1 MSTLTFLITPEQDG
15 RRLSRLLRTDCRCS
29 ARLVKQ
35 LKYLPDGILLD
46 GARAFLDQ
54 RVSSGQ
60 RLILTLP
67 PDPPSDIVPRAAPLD
82 ILFEDEHLL
91 VINKP
96 AYVPVHPG
104 PGHHTDSLGNFV
116 TWHYLQQGVHHTYRP
131 VNRLDRSTSGLL
143 CVAKTGY
150 IQELLKLQ
158 LHTQSFI
165 RIYTAYCHC
174 FMPLQQN
181 FVNAPIGR
189 EKDSILQ
196 REIRSDGAP
205 ALTYF
210 QVLANRADRT
220 LLALKLATGR
230 THQIRVHMAS
240 IGHPLFGDF
249 LYGQEEP
256 EIIGRTA
263 LHAWHLSFL
272 HPITG
277 KKLEFT
283 APPPADLTALF
294 PDYTYPDPATL
305 QFGKDNPC

>member
-1 MSTLTFLITPEQDG
+1 M
-15 RRLSRLLRTDCRCS
+15 
-29 ARLVKQ
+29 
-35 LKYLPDGILLD
+35 
-46 GARAFLDQ
+46 
-54 RVSSGQ
+54 
-60 RLILTLP
+60 
-67 PDPPSDIVPRAAPLD
+67 
-82 ILFEDEHLL
+82 
-91 VINKP
+91 INKP

-150 IQELLKLQ
+150 VQELLKLQ

-189 EKDSILQ
+189 EKDSILK

-210 QVLANRADRT
+210 QVLASRADRT